1 MEMDSE
7 YSDDELTMPELLR
20 RPIPCKFAVKA
31 LTQCVVLQLTK
42 QNLNLMF
49 AEFEDIF
56 NILIE

>member
-1 MEMDSE
+1 VLDIINFKMQQDTAVMEMDSE

-42 QNLNLMF
+42 
-49 AEFEDIF
+49 
-56 NILIE
+56 